1 MTDANG
7 YDDRPY
13 DPRSALAAEQLGDLD
28 PALDPAASAKMTP
41 WRDRPS
47 ARRALETRRDK
58 DATMA
63 RSARR
68 PADALNPR
76 PGDVA
81 AVAAEML
88 LGDDPAPAMVPWRTQ
103 ESHTSRAYTYEAI
116 TSVLGRDVR
125 VTVYRESVDY
135 QSYACAEMLTPSG
148 WQPLDRLLDPSIWH
162 SSYAST
168 TAALRRHAEDD
179 RVELL
184 ATAAQLIAHLPS

>member
-28 PALDPAASAKMTP
+28 PALDPDASAKMT
-41 WRDRPS
+41 
-47 ARRALETRRDK
+47 
-58 DATMA
+58 
-63 RSARR
+63 
-68 PADALNPR
+68 
-76 PGDVA
+76 
-81 AVAAEML
+81 
-88 LGDDPAPAMVPWRTQ
+88 PWRTQ

-125 VTVYRESVDY
+125 VTVYRESADY